1 MRKYTLGLIF
11 SICLVDSVY
20 AGFYQFGG
28 SSNIG
33 TGTAGQVLLTG
44 STGTTQWGENEIL
57 SSWYLPS
64 IAEFAEMYAQKD
76 IIGSFSGYYWTSNEI
91 SANNAIYKLMDDGST
106 GQQSK
111 LFTCGVRA
119 IRSFDTTY
127 FAGKYLIGDT
137 LGNGKVF
144 YIDATGKKGLI
155 CSLVDQS
162 NAAWG
167 SQIIVATNDG
177 IYAGK
182 NNSINIID
190 VNGTISTAAKICRDY
205 APSSSSGGSGSGGGA
220 PTDATYITQVSHGSL
235 TAGQALGSLSTGIM
249 KNTTG
254 TGIVSVAIA
263 GTDFVA
269 PNIAVV
275 DATKT
280 KISYD
285 TKGLVTAGADATT
298 ADIADSVDKRYCTDV
313 QKTVIGNTSGIN
325 TGDQNLSGKQDFIA
339 TGTTGQY
346 YRGDKTFQ
354 TLDNAAVGLG
364 NVTNNAQYYAG
375 GADVA
380 IADGGTGQSSAQ
392 LAINTL
398 TNVEAAMNEQVLTK
412 DTTSG
417 NVIFKDA
424 SGGVSSFNTRTGAV
438 VPATN
443 DYTWAQVNKAT
454 SNIADIATKS
464 HTSLTDIGNNN
475 HAAIDTFVSSKA
487 AASGLAS
494 LDADSK
500 VVQDPV
506 NAVVTPAAGKIPIA
520 DGSGKLNGWVT
531 ATIPA
536 GVTGQIQFND
546 NSAFAGH
553 KGLSYNPTTAKL
565 TVGYISAGE
574 GYTGDLQNNGGGD
587 WVKSRQLT
595 VTALADALP
604 AGYSV
609 KVVLT
614 DAAANSV
621 FADGQNAVR
630 IATNIATAAT
640 TLDGAIDDVQT
651 IITLTNTA
659 ALPDV
664 GMVIVE
670 NERIGYSSKN
680 TTQLLGCV
688 RGSGGTTPAAH
699 ATGLAVT
706 TVQELERYIETFSAT
721 NVTIW
726 FKLRRNILANE
737 NSIDYKLYYGNASA
751 GAAPSNGKNVFDFF
765 DDFDGT
771 TLNTSDWTISNP
783 AAGTV
788 VVANGEITISSDN
801 DIWGI
806 NDTALFITSQ
816 REFTGNYVADAYQ
829 TGNTYDIWQRIFLL
843 RNSANTNSRMIGIM
857 NTDETLMVWR
867 TIDEA
872 SAELSGGVPMI
883 ALPNTLKFIRNGD
896 IVTGYTGNNVILSR
910 TIEGLSRISLADTH
924 GQTNNNKFAWVRVRM
939 WVAAD
944 TVAIDGN
951 FAAVGAEQVSGAIIG
966 GIRTLGTPIYADNDT
981 AIANGLIVGDNYRT
995 PTGVKME
1002 VY

>member
-536 GVTGQIQFND
+536 GATGQIQFND
-546 NSAFAGH
+546 NGAFAGH
-553 KGLSYNPTTAKL
+553 EGLSYNH
-565 TVGYISAGE
+565 V
-574 GYTGDLQNNGGGD
+574 NN
-587 WVKSRQLT
+587 QLT
-595 VTALADALP
+595 IGTASS
-604 AGYSV
+604 G
-609 KVVLT
+609 
-614 DAAANSV
+614 
-621 FADGQNAVR
+621 
-630 IATNIATAAT
+630 
-640 TLDGAIDDVQT
+640 
-651 IITLTNTA
+651 
-659 ALPDV
+659 
-664 GMVIVE
+664 VIMLSE
-670 NERIGYSSKN
+670 TS
-680 TTQLLGCV
+680 Q
-688 RGSGGTTPAAH
+688 TPAASEGFGKLYIKSSTAVEYVSDVNTSLLLH
-699 ATGLAVT
+699 GNGTGATFVDSGNNPKVIT
-706 TVQELERYIETFSAT
+706 TFGAATQSTTQSKMGGKSIYFPGASGDYLEAATSADFDFGAEDF
-721 NVTIW
+721 TIDFW
-726 FKLRRNILANE
+726 FYTSSSSRQWFVAASSDYHFGIDYSYQGGNSRKVGIYASSTGSNWNILTA
-737 NSIDYKLYYGNASA
+737 DYGGN
-751 GAAPSNGKNVFDFF
+751 GR
-765 DDFDGT
+765 GT
-771 TLNTSDWTISNP
+771 
-783 AAGTV
+783 
-788 VVANGEITISSDN
+788 
-801 DIWGI
+801 
-806 NDTALFITSQ
+806 
-816 REFTGNYVADAYQ
+816 
-829 TGNTYDIWQRIFLL
+829 
-843 RNSANTNSRMIGIM
+843 
-857 NTDETLMVWR
+857 
-867 TIDEA
+867 
-872 SAELSGGVPMI
+872 I
-883 ALPNTLKFIRNGD
+883 ALPLNTWNHIAFVRNNAQWMLFINGVLD
-896 IVTGYTGNNVILSR
+896 LNVTAT
-910 TIEGLSRISLADTH
+910 
-924 GQTNNNKFAWVRVRM
+924 
-939 WVAAD
+939 
-944 TVAIDGN
+944 
-951 FAAVGAEQVSGAIIG
+951 GAITSINNENVRIG
-966 GIRTLGTPIYADNDT
+966 KHGSEINYMVNGYIDEFRVSKGIARWTTNFIPGSDGSTGLYFKNSSGTEF
-981 AIANGLIVGDNYRT
+981 LLSH
-995 PTGVKME
+995 
-1002 VY
+1002 